1 MTSTTL
7 ATLIHGVG
15 GIVIV
20 VAATVLLA
28 LNKLDSTT
36 AMALYSAGI
45 GLITG
50 SAAVSLALKVPT
62 SSSSSQ
68 SQSGPTVG

>member
-1 MTSTTL
+1 MSSTTL

-15 GIVIV
+15 GMVIV
-20 VAATVLLA
+20 VAATVLLS
-28 LNKLDSTT
+28 LGKLDSTT
-36 AMALYSAGI
+36 AMALFTAGV

-62 SSSSSQ
+62 SSAAPRPPQ
-68 SQSGPTVG
+68 A